1 MTDETL
7 NLIEEQIRSDLGRLD
22 EFNDDQTKRSKAVQD
37 LAKLMEKLTEAE
49 NARDHWYDNQERR
62 RIDEN
67 RNSSSAEI
75 EKLKQNLDWKRL
87 SLEIAKITI
96 PVFVPL
102 IIWRKSFVEMVTFEE
117 TGRFTSSASRELHL
131 PKIFN
136 K

>member
-1 MTDETL
+1 MTDDTL